1 MSELIALPSS
11 KTKSNKK
18 PDTLLSITEKK
29 KKLDINNP
37 YLCTCKNKFHTN
49 KPTEYHFKT
58 VINHEI
64 SMLPIVLSHL
74 NQFEGRFF

>member
-18 PDTLLSITEKK
+18 PDTLLSITEK